1 VIGLFDL
8 NRLSLEK
15 LDKHFEEL
23 HYFYEGI
30 LWGVII
36 EAALAGVFFALIAG
50 WLAGVLAAGILSF
63 SWLIR
68 FQQLKIEPFQN
79 NWV

>member
-1 VIGLFDL
+1 MNGLFDL
-8 NRLSLEK
+8 DRLSLEE

-50 WLAGVLAAGILSF
+50 WIAGVLPAGLLSF
-63 SWLIR
+63 YCLIR
-68 FQQLKIEPFQN
+68 FRQLKIEPF
-79 NWV
+79 